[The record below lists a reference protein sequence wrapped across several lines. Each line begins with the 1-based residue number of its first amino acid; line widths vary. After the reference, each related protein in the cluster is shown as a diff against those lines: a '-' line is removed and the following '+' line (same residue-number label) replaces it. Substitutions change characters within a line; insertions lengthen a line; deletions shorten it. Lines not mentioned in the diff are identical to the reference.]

1 VLWNVAV
8 KDADLLAEL
17 KLVKDL
23 LLLGRGEIVSEFI
36 KLANPILKDPPQASR
51 LRGSQSYNI
60 FFIHNSFSTSD
71 LLPILC

>member
-1 VLWNVAV
+1 MLWNVAV

-51 LRGSQSYNI
+51 LRGYHAYDQ
-60 FFIHNSFSTSD
+60 FFIQQFN
-71 LLPILC
+71 LLSIFC